1 MRPKSSANE
10 EKQGDMFRVEL
21 EGLIN
26 PTHPLVGLAKQIAW
40 EEFDRI
46 LSPYYSEGVGRP
58 AIATR
63 IMVGLHYLKYTY
75 DLSDEEVVM
84 RWVENPYWQYFCG
97 SKWFEHEFPIDPSS
111 MTRWRQKVGE
121 AGVEK
126 MLSETISVGQKT
138 KIVKQKSFEKVN
150 VDTTVQEKAIAFPT
164 DAKLYYRMREKLV
177 REAKR
182 HGIELRQSYV
192 RKAREALVKV
202 GRYGHARQFKRMKRS
217 TRQLRTYLGRV
228 MRDIERKIRHERELQ
243 ELFSDELALAKRVFE
258 QKKESKKKVYSVHA
272 PEVECIS
279 KGKAHKRYE
288 FGNKVALVTTSREG
302 FILGAKAFHGNP
314 YDGHT
319 LQESLDQAERVSGRR
334 VEGDVFV
341 DRGYRKHDYEGP
353 ARVHMTGRSTK
364 TMSWS
369 LRRWL
374 RRHAAIEA
382 LIGHIKNDGRM
393 NRNHLLGEL
402 GDQLNAILSA
412 CGQNMR
418 LLLRADLP
426 HIYFLLLFCRSISR
440 SVHSLGTNRRALDT
454 PVYVF

>member
-1 MRPKSSANE
+1 MRPKPSANE
-10 EKQGDMFRVEL
+10 ERQDDMFRVEL

-26 PTHPLVGLAKQIAW
+26 PNHPLVGLAKQIAW

-58 AIATR
+58 AIPTR
-63 IMVGLHYLKYTY
+63 MMVGLHYLKYTY
-75 DLSDEEVVM
+75 DLSDEEVVA

-111 MTRWRQKVGE
+111 MTRWRQKIGE
-121 AGVEK
+121 EGVEK
-126 MLSETISVGQKT
+126 MLSETISVGVRT
-138 KIVKQKSFEKVN
+138 KVVKQRSFEKVN

-164 DAKLYYRMREKLV
+164 DAKLYYRMRETLV
-177 REAKR
+177 RKAKK

-228 MRDIERKIRHERELQ
+228 LRDLERKIRHEDELQ
-243 ELFSDELALAKRVFE
+243 TLFSEELALAKRIFE
-258 QKKESKKKVYSVHA
+258 QKKESKNKVYSVHA

-288 FGNKVALVTTSREG
+288 FGNKVALVSTSREG
-302 FILGAKAFHGNP
+302 FIIGAKAFHGNP

-319 LQESLDQAERVSGRR
+319 LKESLDQAERVSRR
-334 VEGDVFV
+334 RLEGDVFV
-341 DRGYRKHDYEGP
+341 DRGYRRHDYEGP
-353 ARVHMTGRSTK
+353 ARVHMTGRRTK
-364 TMSWS
+364 NMSWS

-382 LIGHIKNDGRM
+382 LIAHTKTDGRM
-393 NRNHLLGEL
+393 DRNHLLGEL
-402 GDQLNAILSA
+402 GDQINAILSA

-426 HIYFLLLFCRSISR
+426 HIYFLLLLSRWISR
-440 SVHSLGTNRRALDT
+440 SVRSVRPNRRIWHT
-454 PVYVF
+454 PAYSW